1 MGRGDTADSW
11 GLLSTVS
18 SEPSFE
24 VKMDVFLIEI
34 LRAGGWLPQPNTYSM
49 QGKWYAQGP
58 KLLSANPGICLCIL
72 CWGMWSFLRSH
83 WGRQR
88 RELQQKIC
96 ASAWN
101 LYWKVGRCPVLSP
114 EEYLLFLYNE
124 DPQTFLQNLSLCS
137 TQVQV
142 QRNCSRTW
150 AKRSFWAYA
159 DMCREDLHSPNHYY
173 NTGWQWVKTCLNLT
187 LFCNS

>member
-11 GLLSTVS
+11 GLLSRVS

-96 ASAWN
+96 A
-101 LYWKVGRCPVLSP
+101 VP
-114 EEYLLFLYNE
+114 EIYTEKLGGV
-124 DPQTFLQNLSLCS
+124 LCS
-137 TQVQV
+137 HQKSTCFFCTMRIHKHFCKTYPSAVPKCKEIVRGHEQRDPFGPMQTCVERTCIAPIIITTQ
-142 QRNCSRTW
+142 
-150 AKRSFWAYA
+150 A
-159 DMCREDLHSPNHYY
+159 DSALRP
-173 NTGWQWVKTCLNLT
+173 V
-187 LFCNS
+187 